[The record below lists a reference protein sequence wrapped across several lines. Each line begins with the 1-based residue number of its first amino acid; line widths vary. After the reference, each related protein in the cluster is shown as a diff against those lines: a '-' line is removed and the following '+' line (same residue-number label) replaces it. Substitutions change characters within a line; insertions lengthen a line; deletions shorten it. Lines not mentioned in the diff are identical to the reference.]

1 MFRLSLITLLI
12 LATHANAVETSPRS
26 TLMSVYSQVVEHNS
40 EIAAAQED
48 YFARRE
54 AVPQARADLLPQ
66 IDLQALNGSTRTN
79 LHDVD
84 TRNGSL
90 YRVTLNQPL
99 FDAAHWFNL
108 KSAHSLSE
116 QAQLDFSTVQQE
128 LVLKTAQTYFDTLL
142 AEDTLAATKAEL
154 RAFERQLNQTRQRY
168 DAGLSDQN
176 DVLSA
181 QASFDRS
188 HASVINAQRLTDD
201 AYQAL
206 NRLTGQPQAPLI
218 GIRHTLPV
226 EPPVPNE
233 AQSWVDQALTQN
245 LRLRASQVRTQAA
258 QENLRSQKAEHLP
271 TLGLQL
277 GYAEGDADV
286 MDNPPAFG
294 HRGGNEKQ
302 SSVLLNFKLPLYSG
316 GRTSSR
322 VREAY
327 HRFDESEYDQT
338 SLQREV
344 VEASRNAFR
353 SVNSEREQVRALRQ
367 TIISSQGALHATEV
381 GYEVGNRNI
390 VDILSAQRDL
400 YNAVREYNLA
410 RYSYILSGLRLK
422 LAAGTLSPADLQSLA
437 QYLKPDYDPD
447 KDFLPA
453 DLTQQGVK
461 TL

>member
-1 MFRLSLITLLI
+1 MFRLSVLSLLI
-12 LATHANAVETSPRS
+12 ISAQAHAAEAPLRS
-26 TLMSVYSQVVEHNS
+26 TLMSVYSQAVEHNS

-48 YFARRE
+48 SLARRE

-66 IDLQALNGSTRTN
+66 IDLHARNADVRTD
-79 LHDVD
+79 LHGVD
-84 TRNGSL
+84 SRSGNL
-90 YRVTLNQPL
+90 YRVTLSQPL
-99 FDAAHWFNL
+99 FDAGRWFNL
-108 KSAHSLSE
+108 KSAQAMSE
-116 QAQLDFSTVQQE
+116 QAQLDFSTAQQE
-128 LVLKTAQTYFDTLL
+128 LILKTAQTYFDTLL
-142 AEDTLAATKAEL
+142 AEDSMAATKAEL

-188 HASVINAQRLTDD
+188 HASLINAQRLTDD

-206 NRLTGQPQAPLI
+206 NRLTGQTQAALI
-218 GIRHTLPV
+218 GIRHSLPV
-226 EPPVPNE
+226 EAPSPNE
-233 AQSWVDQALTQN
+233 AQAWVDQALAQN
-245 LRLRASQVRTQAA
+245 LRLKASQARTEAA
-258 QENLRSQKAEHLP
+258 QQNLRSSKAEHLP
-271 TLGLQL
+271 TLNLQL
-277 GYAEGDADV
+277 GYSQGDSDV
-286 MDNPPAFG
+286 MDMPQPIGQPGG
-294 HRGGNEKQ
+294 HAKQ
-302 SSVLLNFKLPLYSG
+302 SSVSLNFKLPLYSG

-327 HRFDESEYDQT
+327 HRFGESEYDQT

-367 TIISSQGALHATEV
+367 TILSSQGALRATEL

-400 YNAVREYNLA
+400 YNAVRDYNMA
-410 RYSYILSGLRLK
+410 RYSYILSGLKLK
-422 LAAGTLSPADLQSLA
+422 LAAGSLSPADLQGLA
-437 QYLKPDYDPD
+437 QYLKPDYNPD
-447 KDFLPA
+447 TDFLPA
-453 DLTQQGVK
+453 DLEQQGIK